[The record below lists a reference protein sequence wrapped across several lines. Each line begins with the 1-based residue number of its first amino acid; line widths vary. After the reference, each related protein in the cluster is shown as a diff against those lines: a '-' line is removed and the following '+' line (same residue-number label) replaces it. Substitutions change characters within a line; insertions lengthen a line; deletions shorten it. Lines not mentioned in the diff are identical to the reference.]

1 MFFFLKAFLKLQC
14 CLLLLLIWKIIQYY
28 TNFFWKKFIAHYYS
42 YDNYFKFQKPELRVT
57 DPSLFLGIGIA
68 LVGVI
73 FTYPAVKYFM
83 KKLSKEVA
91 KDLASI
97 LIIKAEKHSK
107 NIVKDVATKLAEHL
121 PHRAWNKLHLYTY
134 VPIWIKT
141 IFSNIIEIFN
151 PARSLPIIWGKKC
164 FLDHCAQLTYN
175 IPTF

>member
-1 MFFFLKAFLKLQC
+1 MLSSAAPYLKNHPILYQFFFGKNS
-14 CLLLLLIWKIIQYY
+14 LLIITK
-28 TNFFWKKFIAHYYS
+28 YS
-42 YDNYFKFQKPELRVT
+42 KFQKPELRVT

-97 LIIKAEKHSK
+97 LINKAEKHSK

-121 PHRAWNKLHLYTY
+121 PHRA
-134 VPIWIKT
+134 
-141 IFSNIIEIFN
+141 
-151 PARSLPIIWGKKC
+151 
-164 FLDHCAQLTYN
+164 
-175 IPTF
+175 

>member
-1 MFFFLKAFLKLQC
+1 MFFESFSTTSVLSSAAPYLKNHPILYHFFFGKNSLFIII
-14 CLLLLLIWKIIQYY
+14 LIC
-28 TNFFWKKFIAHYYS
+28 FS
-42 YDNYFKFQKPELRVT
+42 KFQKPELRIP

-121 PHRAWNKLHLYTY
+121 PHRA
-134 VPIWIKT
+134 
-141 IFSNIIEIFN
+141 
-151 PARSLPIIWGKKC
+151 
-164 FLDHCAQLTYN
+164 
-175 IPTF
+175 